1 MDPIIATKAAIFD
14 AMREMENLSAR
25 RQQLLQQLAQLEM
38 QATKLQAV
46 RRSTCFGMLSL
57 KQKASRTQFAST
69 LTRKKNVTMTEY
81 TIQPVR
87 RGGWLGIGFTKAIG
101 G

>member
-46 RRSTCFGMLSL
+46 PDLPAAGT
-57 KQKASRTQFAST
+57 AD
-69 LTRKKNVTMTEY
+69 
-81 TIQPVR
+81 
-87 RGGWLGIGFTKAIG
+87 
-101 G
+101 